1 MDKAR
6 EKRTGRPVS
15 AEEIGP
21 DPEPFERP
29 LICPHCDSIV
39 EPVRGY
45 KSVPSL
51 FRLAKGTSH
60 ESGCLLNPT
69 EVIQSIAHGSH
80 GLAHVTD
87 DGLLRLELPADIS
100 AMPPWPT
107 TPGDDMDAD
116 VIRTHDTTTVRPYLP
131 PAITSAAKIA
141 RFLQMHGFDP
151 KVVDRFRVKPHGQSP
166 ISWGRFCYSPRTY
179 ADLYQRCARHESIS
193 HPIAVHGTVHSIA
206 QDRTGRP
213 YARLA
218 LNVPAGDTR
227 FHVLLRSTHDSLIK
241 PLTAGTHVLAVGD
254 WTVFDTPHIP
264 QLRLF
269 ADEHWQIA
277 YWETDP
283 ATALPTEPT
292 CPAPVTARQRAE
304 AQARARDRRPRPAPE
319 PRPAPA
325 QPASRTPS
333 PPPAQAAPRP
343 QVQRPAET
351 VLPEPELVGEPAVT
365 PPDRESAV
373 TAAPAQPP
381 PVPPRPPLPPMPPV
395 PPPAGPPPRRR
406 GWRRWIG
413 SRLGRGP
420 DTTSPRS

>member
-6 EKRTGRPVS
+6 EQRTGRPVS

-29 LICPHCDSIV
+29 LICPHCNSTV
-39 EPVRGY
+39 QPVRGY
-45 KSVPSL
+45 KNVPGL

-60 ESGCLLNPT
+60 EAGCLLNPT

-80 GLAHVTD
+80 GLAHVTA

-100 AMPPWPT
+100 ALPPWPT
-107 TPGDDMDAD
+107 VPADDTDTD
-116 VIRTHDTTTVRPYLP
+116 VVRTHDMTTVRPYLP

-166 ISWGRFCYSPRTY
+166 IAWGRFCYSPRTY
-179 ADLYQRCARHESIS
+179 ADLYQRCGRHESIS

-206 QDRTGRP
+206 QDRNGQP

-218 LNVPAGDTR
+218 LNVPAIDTR
-227 FHVLLRSTHDSLIK
+227 FHVLLRSTHESLIK

-254 WTVFDTPHIP
+254 WTVFDTPHTP

-283 ATALPTEPT
+283 ATSLPTEPT
-292 CPAPVTARQRAE
+292 CPAPITACQRTE
-304 AQARARDRRPRPAPE
+304 AQARARARRPRPAPE
-319 PRPAPA
+319 SRPPQAP
-325 QPASRTPS
+325 QASATPS
-333 PPPAQAAPRP
+333 PPPVAAVPPP
-343 QVQRPAET
+343 QVQKPAKAPAKT
-351 VLPEPELVGEPAVT
+351 VQPEPEPADEPTVT
-365 PPDRESAV
+365 PSHREP
-373 TAAPAQPP
+373 AAPAVPSGAP
-381 PVPPRPPLPPMPPV
+381 PVPPRPPLPPPLEPPQTGRS
-395 PPPAGPPPRRR
+395 PLRRR
-406 GWRRWIG
+406 WPRW
-413 SRLGRGP
+413 LGGRQ
-420 DTTSPRS
+420 

>member
-6 EKRTGRPVS
+6 EQRTRRPVS

-29 LICPHCDSIV
+29 LICPVCDSIV

-60 ESGCLLNPT
+60 EAGCLLNPT
-69 EVIQSIAHGSH
+69 EVIESIAHGSH

-100 AMPPWPT
+100 ALPPWPT
-107 TPGDDMDAD
+107 PPIDEAD
-116 VIRTHDTTTVRPYLP
+116 IGVIRVRDTTTVRPYLP

-141 RFLQMHGFDP
+141 RFLQLHGFDP
-151 KVVDRFRVKPHGQSP
+151 KIVDRFRVKPHGQSL
-166 ISWGRFCYSPRTY
+166 IRWDRFCYSPRTY
-179 ADLYQRCARHESIS
+179 ADLYLRCARREPIS
-193 HPIAVHGTVHSIA
+193 HPIAVHGTVHSVA
-206 QDRTGRP
+206 QDRNGRP

-218 LNVPAGDTR
+218 LDVPAGDTR

-241 PLTAGTHVLAVGD
+241 PLAAGTHVLAVGD
-254 WTVFDTPHIP
+254 WTVFDTPHTP

-277 YWETDP
+277 HWETDP
-283 ATALPTEPT
+283 ATSLPTEPT

-304 AQARARDRRPRPAPE
+304 AKAQARARRPRPA
-319 PRPAPA
+319 
-325 QPASRTPS
+325 S
-333 PPPAQAAPRP
+333 PPPAAPAPPP
-343 QVQRPAET
+343 QVQSPAET
-351 VLPEPELVGEPAVT
+351 VHPDPEPELAEQPAAT
-365 PPDRESAV
+365 PPPLEPTV
-373 TAAPAQPP
+373 PAAPP
-381 PVPPRPPLPPMPPV
+381 PVPPRPPLPPPPV
-395 PPPAGPPPRRR
+395 PPPAAPSPRRR
-406 GWRRWIG
+406 GWRRWF
-413 SRLGRGP
+413 GRR
-420 DTTSPRS
+420 T

>member
-6 EKRTGRPVS
+6 EQRTGRLVP

-29 LICPHCDSIV
+29 LICLHCDSVV

-60 ESGCLLNPT
+60 EAGCLLNPT

-100 AMPPWPT
+100 ALPPWPT
-107 TPGDDMDAD
+107 MPIDDTDTD
-116 VIRTHDTTTVRPYLP
+116 VVRTHNTTTVRPYLP

-141 RFLQMHGFDP
+141 RFLHMHGFDP
-151 KVVDRFRVKPHGQSP
+151 KVVERFRVKPHGQRP
-166 ISWGRFCYSPRTY
+166 ILWGRFCYSPRTY
-179 ADLYQRCARHESIS
+179 ADLYQRCARREPIS

-206 QDRTGRP
+206 QDRNGKP

-218 LNVPAGDTR
+218 LDVPAGDTR
-227 FHVLLRSTHDSLIK
+227 FHVLLRSAHDSLIK

-254 WTVFDTPHIP
+254 WTLFDTPHVP

-283 ATALPTEPT
+283 TTGLPTEPI
-292 CPAPVTARQRAE
+292 CPAPVTARQRPDAE
-304 AQARARDRRPRPAPE
+304 ARARTRRSRPARE
-319 PRPAPA
+319 PRHAPA
-325 QPASRTPS
+325 QPESITPP
-333 PPPAQAAPRP
+333 PPPALAAPPP
-343 QVQRPAET
+343 QAQPAAET
-351 VLPEPELVGEPAVT
+351 VLPESELADEPAVT
-365 PPDRESAV
+365 PPHPEPAV
-373 TAAPAQPP
+373 PDAPTQPP
-381 PVPPRPPLPPMPPV
+381 PVPPQPPFPPPPV
-395 PPPAGPPPRRR
+395 PPLAEPAPRRQ
-406 GWRRWIG
+406 GWRRWF
-413 SRLGRGP
+413 GRRP
-420 DTTSPRS
+420 